1 MIHGKSSSSS
11 PRGSGAKPG
20 RPDFAGRY
28 LGFRSELEKQG
39 VDGFLISHPPNLS
52 YLFNIRPSVGFVL
65 CSAEESVLILD
76 SRYTEQAAADAVNCR
91 LVKAGNSL
99 EDALKEVISQLASKS
114 PPPFRLGVE
123 SSHLSFAT
131 AQQLGSWSSDYQVF
145 GLDDLVENLRMLK
158 GPSEIQALENAFRI
172 AQAAFAEIR
181 AEIRPGRTEAEI
193 AGLFELELRKK
204 GGEKA
209 AFETIVASGPR
220 SSLPHG
226 RASRRVIGSDELVL
240 VDFGVQAEGYCSD
253 LTRVVFP
260 GSTPE
265 PDIFAVVHE
274 AQQRAIRTAKP
285 GVLTSAVDAAAR
297 DHIVKEGY
305 GDYFGHSLGHG
316 LGLEVHESPLV
327 SWRSARPLQEGMVFT
342 VEPGIYL
349 PGRYG
354 VRIEDAVVV
363 TADGCRLLSD
373 PDR

>member
-1 MIHGKSSSSS
+1 MIHGKSSSSL
-11 PRGSGAKPG
+11 PPGSGAKPA

-28 LGFRSELEKQG
+28 LRFRSELEKQG

-76 SRYTEQAAADAVNCR
+76 SRYTEQAEADAVNCR

-99 EDALKEVISQLASKS
+99 EDTLKEVISQLASKS

-123 SSHLSFAT
+123 SHHLSFAT
-131 AQQLGSWSSDYQVF
+131 AQQLSSWSSDYQVL
-145 GLDDLVENLRMLK
+145 GRDDLVENLRMLK
-158 GPSEIQALENAFRI
+158 EPSEIQALQNAFRI

-181 AEIRPGRTEAEI
+181 AEIRPGRTEVEI

-226 RASRRVIGSDELVL
+226 RASRRVIGSDEIVL

-253 LTRVVFP
+253 LTRIVP
-260 GSTPE
+260 PAKARR
-265 PDIFAVVHE
+265 PDIFEIVQE
-274 AQQRAIRTAKP
+274 AQQKAIRTARP
-285 GVLTSAVDAAAR
+285 GVLTSVVDSAAR
-297 DHIVKEGY
+297 DYIAKEGY

-327 SWRSARPLQEGMVFT
+327 SWRSAQPLQEGMVFT

>member
-1 MIHGKSSSSS
+1 MTRGKSSSSS
-11 PRGSGAKPG
+11 PRGSEANLAP
-20 RPDFAGRY
+20 PDFAGRY
-28 LGFRSELEKQG
+28 GRFSTELEKQG

-52 YLFNIRPSVGFVL
+52 YLFNIRPSAGFVL
-65 CSAEESVLILD
+65 CSAEESALILD
-76 SRYTEQAAADAVNCR
+76 SRYTEQAEADAVNCR

-99 EDALKEVISQLASKS
+99 EDTLKDVISRLALKS

-123 SSHLSFAT
+123 SRHLSFAT
-131 AQQLGSWSSDYQVF
+131 VQQLSSWSSDYQVL
-145 GLDDLVENLRMLK
+145 GRDDLVENLRMLK
-158 GPSEIQALENAFRI
+158 EPSEIQALENAFRI

-181 AEIRPGRTEAEI
+181 AEIRPGRTEIEI
-193 AGLFELELRKK
+193 AGLFELELRRK
-204 GGEKA
+204 GGEKV
-209 AFETIVASGPR
+209 AFDTIVASGPR

-226 RASRRVIGSDELVL
+226 RASQRVIGSDEIVL

-253 LTRVVFP
+253 LTRIV
-260 GSTPE
+260 TPAKARR
-265 PDIFAVVHE
+265 PDIFEIVQE
-274 AQQRAIRTAKP
+274 AQLKAIRTAKP

-297 DHIVKEGY
+297 DYIAREGY
-305 GDYFGHSLGHG
+305 GEYFGHSLGHG

-354 VRIEDAVVV
+354 VRIEDAVLV